1 MANQHEL
8 DDELVHMDEL
18 QRELDKHEINI
29 EDFDQPIGVLEPPAP
44 LIVHSGSL
52 LKNAVKLMAEH
63 NVGCVTVVQDR
74 KLIGILTERH
84 LLYRIAD
91 QCPDYEKD
99 VVDDYMRKDP
109 VCLKLTDPVREA
121 VKIFREHEVRHIA
134 IVNNNNEPIGHTSVK
149 GMIDYI
155 VGFFSEEVLNLPP
168 HPIRIGDKHA
178 DGA

>member
-29 EDFDQPIGVLEPPAP
+29 EDFNQPIGVLEPPAP
-44 LIVHSGSL
+44 LIVNSGSL
-52 LKNAVKLMAEH
+52 LKSAVKLMGEH
-63 NVGCVTVVQDR
+63 NVGCVTVVRDM

>member
-44 LIVHSGSL
+44 LMVNSGSL

-63 NVGCVTVVQDR
+63 NVGCVTVVRDG

-99 VVDDYMRKDP
+99 LVDDYMRKDP
-109 VCLKLTDPVREA
+109 VCLKLTDPVKEA
-121 VKIFREHEVRHIA
+121 VKIFRKHEVRHIA
-134 IVNNNNEPIGHTSVK
+134 IVNNDNEPIGHTSVK

-155 VGFFSEEVLNLPP
+155 VGFFSEEILNLPP